1 MQRPPPP
8 PRHLESAARV
18 PPSDLRKE
26 TVSRAR
32 SIWGWHGAAAGPGAS
47 RSVPG
52 VSRSTPRCPGRHGA
66 ASVPVVPAVSP
77 PVPKVSRSS
86 LWPCRLRGVISPPS
100 QSPFPL
106 GATPISHW
114 GHPHFP
120 WGPPHSPRGTPP
132 FSPGPPFSH
141 WGHPIPQWGHPL
153 PTTTTHSPPHINP
166 IPILCPP
173 QARWRCPPDPCG
185 ATRKASAESSSAV
198 TWR

>member
-1 MQRPPPP
+1 MRGFGVLWGHRGGDTHRDAAAPPP

-47 RSVPG
+47 RSVPR
-52 VSRSTPRCPGRHGA
+52 VSRSTLRCPGRHGA
-66 ASVPVVPAVSP
+66 ASVPVVPAVSL

-86 LWPCRLRGVISPPS
+86 LRPCRLRGVISPPS

-114 GHPHFP
+114 GHPI
-120 WGPPHSPRGTPP
+120 SPR
-132 FSPGPPFSH
+132 
-141 WGHPIPQWGHPL
+141 GHPIPHRGHPL